1 MPRGVYGK
9 PLQENLRACS
19 WHRSVL
25 VKEGW
30 EALGATETFWESLS
44 GTFSKLPPAQMF
56 YGSFLPRV
64 CPSSG
69 LYGLICLGTNSA
81 CDLPK
86 CLANSCP
93 GKSSL
98 LSSPMKCW
106 LRMGCLGVPAKAIAK
121 GILGGI
127 RIVDLFGDSALCFG
141 WKGPACLG
149 LAVVCTDLRLRLR
162 CSALN
167 LASSG
172 DAGLRGEAEGES
184 LSPPV
189 LELWR
194 KTCVKAP
201 LVDKSTASALPL
213 AHGTLLKDNDCFKCI
228 MALSSG
234 KSLPLSWSQFL
245 YLRNNGPDQV
255 ISKDTLSALMFRDP
269 DLKIRGKSCPL
280 LSSPHLPSPLLPF
293 SPLSSSLVL
302 WLLSQPPARPPIL
315 ETCRRVS
322 TSGMERNDK
331 HVLK

>member
-1 MPRGVYGK
+1 M
-9 PLQENLRACS
+9 L
-19 WHRSVL
+19 W
-25 VKEGW
+25 
-30 EALGATETFWESLS
+30 
-44 GTFSKLPPAQMF
+44 
-56 YGSFLPRV
+56 
-64 CPSSG
+64 
-69 LYGLICLGTNSA
+69 
-81 CDLPK
+81 
-86 CLANSCP
+86 
-93 GKSSL
+93 
-98 LSSPMKCW
+98 
-106 LRMGCLGVPAKAIAK
+106 
-121 GILGGI
+121 
-127 RIVDLFGDSALCFG
+127 
-141 WKGPACLG
+141 

-269 DLKIRGKSCPL
+269 DLKYGGRAAPSSLPPISPL
-280 LSSPHLPSPLLPF
+280 PFSLSLPSPPPSSCGSCHNHLPGLPF
-293 SPLSSSLVL
+293 WKHVAGF
-302 WLLSQPPARPPIL
+302 LLQEWKEMI
-315 ETCRRVS
+315 S
-322 TSGMERNDK
+322 TS
-331 HVLK
+331 